1 MTRDVTSLTISDLS
15 TFAKSLRADLL
26 ARDGIPSH
34 ATLLSAIAKA
44 AGYDN
49 HQHLKA
55 AKPQAKDPQLTKA
68 RRAFDVTGNMAHW
81 PKQTGVQGLCL
92 YPFWAQFPP
101 NTDLTEKEVNAVLMA
116 GHSFGDHP
124 LLRRSLIDHKLLTRT
139 IDGKVYRRVERA
151 PPPAAITL
159 ISDIRNRATSP

>member
-15 TFAKSLRADLL
+15 AFAKALRADLL
-26 ARDGIPSH
+26 TRDAFPSH

-55 AKPQAKDPQLTKA
+55 TKQQAKDPQLTKA
-68 RRAFDVTGNMAHW
+68 LRAFDAAGIMSNW
-81 PKQTGVQGLCL
+81 PKQTSTQGLCL
-92 YPFWAQFPP
+92 FVFWAQLPA
-101 NTDLTEKEVNAVLMA
+101 NTDMSEKDVNAVLIA

-124 LLRRSLIDHKLLTRT
+124 LLRRSMIDHKLVTRT
-139 IDGKVYRRVERA
+139 IDGKVYRRIERA

-159 ISDIRNRATSP
+159 ISDIRNRFISP

>member
-15 TFAKSLRADLL
+15 TFTKALRADLL

-44 AGYDN
+44 AGYGN

-55 AKPQAKDPQLTKA
+55 SKPQARDPQLTKA
-68 RRAFDVTGNMAHW
+68 FRAFDASGIMTHW
-81 PKQTGVQGLCL
+81 PKQTGTQGLCL
-92 YPFWAQFPP
+92 FVFWAQFAA
-101 NTDLTEKEVNAVLMA
+101 NTDLSEKDVNAVLKA

-139 IDGKVYRRVERA
+139 IDGKVYRRIERA

-159 ISDIRNRATSP
+159 ISDIRGRITSP

>member
-15 TFAKSLRADLL
+15 TFTKALRADLL

-34 ATLLSAIAKA
+34 ATLLSAVSKA

-55 AKPQAKDPQLTKA
+55 SKPQAKDPQLTKA
-68 RRAFDVTGNMAHW
+68 LRAFDAHGMMAHW
-81 PKQTGVQGLCL
+81 PKQTGTQGLCL
-92 YPFWAQFPP
+92 FVFWAQFPAHK
-101 NTDLTEKEVNAVLMA
+101 DLSEKDVNAVLMA

-124 LLRRSLIDHKLLTRT
+124 LLRRSLIDHKLMTRT
-139 IDGKVYRRVERA
+139 VDGKVYRRIERA
-151 PPPAAITL
+151 PLPAAVTL
-159 ISDIRNRATSP
+159 ISDIRKRVTSP

>member
-1 MTRDVTSLTISDLS
+1 MTRDVTSLIISDLS
-15 TFAKSLRADLL
+15 TFTKALRADLL
-26 ARDGIPSH
+26 GRDGIPSH
-34 ATLLSAIAKA
+34 ATMLSAISKA

-55 AKPQAKDPQLTKA
+55 TKQQTPDPQLTKA
-68 RRAFDVTGNMAHW
+68 LRAFDAQGIMANW

-92 YPFWAQFPP
+92 FVFWAQFPA
-101 NTDLTEKEVNAVLMA
+101 NTDLTEKDVNAILKA

-124 LLRRSLIDHKLLTRT
+124 LLRRSMIDHKLLTRT
-139 IDGKVYRRVERA
+139 VDGLVYRRIERA
-151 PPPAAITL
+151 PQPPAMTL